1 MKYSLVSSENNEN
14 KMICLVIK
22 NTKHLFLILLFSLLY
37 SKKNNLI
44 VQKEITSWGLKNAC
58 NSFIEAWMN
67 KKTF

>member
-44 VQKEITSWGLKNAC
+44 VQKEITS
-58 NSFIEAWMN
+58 
-67 KKTF
+67 